1 MATTKPNS
9 ISTTDMTNTVTN
21 TTIAAAQT
29 ETTHY
34 PEWQSPFWSTWYGYY
49 KFVPDLKAII
59 DAKANWIMGKGY
71 TASDEVKN
79 VLTKI
84 NGNGKDT
91 FNSIMENMI
100 KAYTIGG
107 DSFAE
112 IIKDNKGNLIN
123 LKPIN
128 PSSLKIKGNSR
139 GQIARYEHWV
149 NGKISN
155 KFDPDKIFH
164 LSWGRMIDEIH
175 GISTIETVEET
186 VLSFN
191 EAYEDM
197 RIVFH
202 RYVKPII
209 LSVVDTDDVD
219 EISSYKAKIDKA
231 VEYGEN
237 MVVPKGTLDHME
249 RMSIPQ
255 YSTLDPIPWIHQ
267 LQRRFIIANGVP
279 EIILGHG
286 SDTTEASSKILYLA
300 FQQMI
305 EGGQR
310 FIEEQVKAQLDI
322 EINLEFPASLEPAM
336 QQDMSKERN
345 LNNMQMKQDA
355 KK

>member
-1 MATTKPNS
+1 MATTDPNS
-9 ISTTDMTNTVTN
+9 ISTTDMTNNVT
-21 TTIAAAQT
+21 TRTISSADN
-29 ETTHY
+29 ETTHH

-71 TASDEVKN
+71 TATDEVKN

-91 FNSIMENMI
+91 FNSVMENMI

-112 IIKDNKGNLIN
+112 IIKDTKGNLIN

-149 NGKISN
+149 NGEIST
-155 KFDPDKIFH
+155 KFRPEQIFH

-175 GISTIETVEET
+175 GISTIETVEKT

-209 LSVVDTDDVD
+209 LSVVDTDDVN

-310 FIEEQVKAQLDI
+310 FIEEQVKAQLDL

-336 QQDMSKERN
+336 QKDVSKERN
-345 LNNMQMKQDA
+345 MNNMQMKHDA